1 MKSPLS
7 LKIYSQW
14 PANKS
19 EVLSVCNL
27 WYNPSLVKIDQEA
40 IKSLPAGEVVPPPL
54 GDTNLE
60 QLETNVDL
68 HAAAQFAVAMNS
80 INYMFWSKTKEDGFV
95 RYQNNG
101 AVGAVAMT
109 EAFKRAW
116 TDSASAISSARKNGR
131 PLSAEDVVGI
141 FGDIPD
147 PSGRATILNEV
158 LLGGTLEKIAD
169 EIVQRNEFNTE
180 LASRLAQAFP
190 QAYGDEV
197 LKKSQ
202 LAVSAIWREAR
213 IRGFDGECDL
223 TAFADYQIPN
233 VLRALGILKYSDE
246 LANKID
252 QGVLIEEHSPEERAI
267 RAASILAIEDLSKAQ
282 NVSVADVDFW
292 IWLKRKEPKTPF
304 HLTNTTAY

>member
-7 LKIYSQW
+7 IKRPSQW

-19 EVLSVCNL
+19 EVLDVCAS
-27 WYNPSLVKIDQEA
+27 WYNCALVEIDRDA
-40 IKSLPAGEVVPPPL
+40 ISRLPVGDVVPPPI

-60 QLETNVDL
+60 RLDAAVGLQS
-68 HAAAQFAVAMNS
+68 AAQFAIAMNS
-80 INYMFWSKTKEDGFV
+80 INYMFWSKSESGEFV

-101 AVGAVAMT
+101 AIGALAMT
-109 EAFKRAW
+109 DAFKQAW
-116 TDSASAISSARKNGR
+116 EDPNSAISAARNGK
-131 PLSAEDVVGI
+131 PLSAKDVLAV

-147 PSGRATILNEV
+147 PVGRAEILNEV
-158 LLGGTLEKIAD
+158 LVGSSLQTIAQ
-169 EIVQRNEFNTE
+169 EIAQRNEFNTE

-213 IRGFDGECDL
+213 IRGFEGDCDL

-233 VLRALGILKYSDE
+233 VLRALGILKYSDN
-246 LANKID
+246 LASKID
-252 QGVLIEEHSPEERAI
+252 QGSLIEEHSPEEKAI
-267 RAASILAIEDLSKAQ
+267 RAASILAIEELAKSQ
-282 NVSVADVDFW
+282 GVSVADVDFW
-292 IWLKRKEPKTPF
+292 IWLKRKEPQTPF
-304 HLTNTTAY
+304 HLTYTTAY

>member
-7 LKIYSQW
+7 LKIHSQW
-14 PANKS
+14 PTNKS
-19 EVLSVCNL
+19 EVLSVCNS
-27 WYNPSLVKIDQEA
+27 WYNPSLVKIDQHA
-40 IKSLPAGEVVPPPL
+40 IESLPVGEVVPPPV

-80 INYMFWSKTKEDGFV
+80 INYMFWSKTNENEFI
-95 RYQNNG
+95 RYQHNG
-101 AVGAVAMT
+101 AIGALAMT
-109 EAFKRAW
+109 EAFKNAW
-116 TDSASAISSARKNGR
+116 MDPSSAITAARNGH
-131 PLSAEDVVGI
+131 PLSEADVVAI

-147 PSGRATILNEV
+147 PSGRAVILNEV
-158 LLGGTLEKIAD
+158 LLGGKLQQIAD
-169 EIVQRNEFNTE
+169 EIVHHNEFNTE
-180 LASRLAQAFP
+180 LASHLAHTFP

-252 QGVLIEEHSPEERAI
+252 QGMLIEEHSPEERAI
-267 RAASILAIEDLSKAQ
+267 RSASILAIEDLSKAQ

>member
-7 LKIYSQW
+7 IKRSSQW

-19 EVLSVCNL
+19 EVLDVCSS
-27 WYNPSLVKIDQEA
+27 WYDSALVEIDQDA
-40 IKSLPAGEVVPPPL
+40 ISRLPVGEVVPPPI

-60 QLETNVDL
+60 RLDNAENLQS
-68 HAAAQFAVAMNS
+68 AAQFAIAMNS
-80 INYMFWSKTKEDGFV
+80 INYMFWSKSESGEFV

-101 AVGAVAMT
+101 AIGALAMT
-109 EAFKRAW
+109 DAFKQAW
-116 TDSASAISSARKNGR
+116 EDPHSAISAARRGK
-131 PLSAEDVVGI
+131 PLSSEDVLTI
-141 FGDIPD
+141 FGEIPD
-147 PSGRATILNEV
+147 PVGRAQILNEV
-158 LLGGTLEKIAD
+158 LVGNSLQTISQEIA
-169 EIVQRNEFNTE
+169 QRNEFNTE

-213 IRGFDGECDL
+213 TRGFTGECDL

-233 VLRALGILKYSDE
+233 VLRALGILKYSDA
-246 LANKID
+246 LASKID
-252 QGVLIEEHSPEERAI
+252 QGHLIDEHSPEEKAI
-267 RAASILAIEDLSKAQ
+267 RSASILAIEELSKSQ
-282 NVSVADVDFW
+282 GVSVADVDFW